1 MNRSRVG
8 QWLRVLLPLA
18 VLLLVVAACGA
29 PPTQPGVAPSQG
41 TTAEEATSEEAAPE
55 EAAAEEAAEA
65 PTPVPSPTPVVAE
78 FGSGGQQLIFWNG
91 LTGSDGVTM
100 QAMVEQFVA
109 DNPDISV
116 RIEAMPWNIYFDK
129 LLTSMVSGSPPDVFI
144 VREFENAG
152 FARQGVLRDSADL
165 YTSGGGTLPDEDFK
179 PELLERL
186 DYEGVRYGVP
196 LDNLGWGVWINRD
209 LFEAAGL
216 DPDTPIVG
224 GDALIE
230 AAKALT
236 VDVNGVRG
244 NEEGFDAANVA
255 QWGIAVNN
263 PKNTYQSVLW
273 QFGGDVFDGATA
285 TLDSPEAL
293 AALTYLNDL
302 IHVHHVS
309 PPSAGFDALQA
320 FGAGQLA
327 ILPYGTWG
335 LNFMKESEI
344 NWDVWPMIQMGSQ
357 PAARMSSHVL
367 HIPATLEGDNL
378 DAAKRLVTYLSDHGG
393 TWADSGQV
401 PARVSVQEQLDPV
414 EDRAVLVFAESFNA
428 QGRLETPH
436 ALKQEIA
443 AAWEPEVDGVWNLV
457 STPEEAL
464 GVGNQR
470 VQEVLDRG
478 Q

>member
-1 MNRSRVG
+1 MTRRI
-8 QWLRVLLPLA
+8 LRMIPLL
-18 VLLLVVAACGA
+18 VLLVVLAACA
-29 PPTQPGVAPSQG
+29 PPTTPPSAADAAP
-41 TTAEEATSEEAAPE
+41 AEATAAP
-55 EAAAEEAAEA
+55 AEA
-65 PTPVPSPTPVVAE
+65 PAAPAEPPPTATPVVAE
-78 FGSGGQQLIFWNG
+78 FGSGQMQLIFWNG

-100 QAMVEQFVA
+100 QAMVEQFVSE
-109 DNPDISV
+109 NPDISV

-152 FARQGVLRDSADL
+152 FARQGVLRDAADL

-216 DPDTPIVG
+216 DPDVQPTN
-224 GDALIE
+224 
-230 AAKALT
+230 AAELTDMARKLT
-236 VDVNGVRG
+236 VDVNGKHPG
-244 NEEGFDAANVA
+244 DDGYDTAQVA
-255 QWGIAVNN
+255 QWGIAINN

-273 QFGGDVFDGATA
+273 QYGGDVFQDGTA
-285 TLDSPEAL
+285 TLDQPAAQEAL
-293 AALTYLNDL
+293 DFLTGL
-302 IHVHHVS
+302 IYTEYVA

-335 LNFMKESEI
+335 LNFMKGSEI
-344 NWDVWPMIQMGSQ
+344 NWDVWPMIQVGPE

-367 HIPATLEGDNL
+367 HMPATLEGDRL
-378 DAAKRLVTYLSDHGG
+378 DAAKRLITYLSDNGL
-393 TWADSGQV
+393 TWSSSGQV
-401 PARVSVQEQLDPV
+401 PARISVQAQLDP
-414 EDRAVLVFAESFNA
+414 EADRAVLVFAESFNR

-436 ALKQEIA
+436 SLKQEIA
-443 AAWEPEVDGVWNLV
+443 AAWEPEVDGAWNQV
-457 STPEEAL
+457 ATPADAL
-464 GVGNQR
+464 KVANGR